1 MTRDSWAV
9 MKRKMREQDRIARM
23 EEKLRRKR
31 QRQDEKLR
39 LQKERARRRFG

>member
-9 MKRKMREQDRIARM
+9 MKRKMREQDRITRS

-31 QRQDEKLR
+31 AKQDAKIR